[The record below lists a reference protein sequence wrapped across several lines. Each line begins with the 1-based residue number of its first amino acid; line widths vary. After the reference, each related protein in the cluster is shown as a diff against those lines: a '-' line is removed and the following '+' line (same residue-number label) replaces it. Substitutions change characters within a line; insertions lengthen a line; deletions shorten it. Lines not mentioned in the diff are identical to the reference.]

1 MNKSFRVW
9 LRPGEKIYINGA
21 VLRADRKVS
30 LEFLN
35 DVTFLLEN
43 HVLQP
48 GQTTTPLRQ
57 LYFIIQTMLI
67 DPASAQAA
75 QGMFTHLHTRLLE
88 TFNNKEVLEGLRLA
102 GELMATDRRFEA
114 LKLVRSLFQLEEQLL
129 HPAKADHASARQ
141 QIEVMPCE

>member
-9 LRPGEKIYINGA
+9 LRAGEKIYINGA

-48 GQTTTPLRQ
+48 EQTTTPLRQ

-67 DPASAQAA
+67 APGSAQAA
-75 QGMFTHLHTRLLE
+75 QGMFTHMHARLLE
-88 TFNNKEVLEGLRLA
+88 TFSNKEVLEGLRQV
-102 GELMATDRRFEA
+102 GELMATDRWFEA
-114 LKLVRSLFQLEEQLL
+114 LKLVRSFYPLEEQLL
-129 HPAKADHASARQ
+129 HPARAGLNSTGRG
-141 QIEVMPCE
+141 IEAVPCE

>member
-48 GQTTTPLRQ
+48 DQTTTPLRQ

-67 DPASAQAA
+67 APASAQAA
-75 QGMFTHLHTRLLE
+75 QGMFTHMHARLLE
-88 TFNNKEVLEGLRLA
+88 TFNNEEVLEGLHQV
-102 GELMATDRRFEA
+102 GELMRTDHWFEA
-114 LKLVRSLFQLEEQLL
+114 LRLVRSFFPLEEQLL
-129 HPAKADHASARQ
+129 HPAKAGHNGVRRQ
-141 QIEVMPCE
+141 AEAVRCE